1 MTGVDT
7 SRAPKGEFAARRLIE
22 AVVASDDRVER
33 HFLEV
38 KSALDLTTK
47 KDQAKLAKF
56 ILGAANRMP
65 DQAGKAFEGYGVM
78 VLGAAEGSAIGMPQI
93 EALEIHKA
101 VLPFIGAD
109 GPGYDLVRVPC
120 TESDN
125 EILVF
130 LVDPPEWGQGPFI
143 CRKSGDGQ
151 LRDGA
156 VFVRADGETREARAD
171 ELRQLI
177 QRGQAATTEVDFAVR
192 VVGVVRPVK
201 LDDERTLEEFISHH
215 RCRLHAALNQAK
227 STPNL
232 DVTTGDPAT
241 AIAQSVATLAR
252 QAHLSMH
259 MFTEP
264 ESRDEDDYLASIDDW
279 AVHVRAAWPEVVLR
293 LIGAIADPVEVE
305 VTNHEKTFF
314 RDVELKVHLEG
325 NVLGVACWES
335 RDALDYEDL
344 GMPSPPRAW
353 GPKTSQL
360 GNLGVNRGAYLPAR
374 LLSSVAAPALSRT
387 SWQNS
392 GSVDWEFSVDQ
403 LRPKGVDAS
412 DEGNLALYTDD
423 ASVNSVHG
431 TWEITARD
439 HHDVYSGSLEVE
451 VRDPLDL
458 THALR
463 LVLGLEGRDR

>member
-1 MTGVDT
+1 MS
-7 SRAPKGEFAARRLIE
+7 SRRGDSIE

-293 LIGAIADPVEVE
+293 LIGALADPVEVE

-325 NVLGVACWES
+325 NVLGVACRES

-353 GPKTSQL
+353 GPKTSKFGNRASTAAPTFRQATVVGRCAGPFADQLAELRLGRLGVLCRSVAPQGGRCLGRGKPCALHRRRVRELGTWNL
-360 GNLGVNRGAYLPAR
+360 GNHRARSPRR
-374 LLSSVAAPALSRT
+374 LLGKP
-387 SWQNS
+387 
-392 GSVDWEFSVDQ
+392 
-403 LRPKGVDAS
+403 
-412 DEGNLALYTDD
+412 
-423 ASVNSVHG
+423 
-431 TWEITARD
+431 
-439 HHDVYSGSLEVE
+439 
-451 VRDPLDL
+451 
-458 THALR
+458 
-463 LVLGLEGRDR
+463 